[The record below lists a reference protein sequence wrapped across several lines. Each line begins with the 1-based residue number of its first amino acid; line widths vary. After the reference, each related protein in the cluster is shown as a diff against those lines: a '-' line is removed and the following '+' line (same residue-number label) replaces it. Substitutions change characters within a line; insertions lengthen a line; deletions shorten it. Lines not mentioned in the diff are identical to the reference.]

1 MHNEERLKRIIE
13 KFAARPDKG
22 LPQVLEDASQ
32 LEGAYRLLRNEQVK
46 PAALLAAHAEETRQ
60 RAAQARRVVTAQ
72 DTTTFVSGGER
83 RALGRGGR

>member
-13 KFAARPDKG
+13 KFAARPDKA

-46 PAALLAAHAEETRQ
+46 PAALLAA
-60 RAAQARRVVTAQ
+60 QARLVVIAQ
-72 DTTTFVSGGER
+72 SAGP
-83 RALGRGGR
+83 GGR